1 MATDTLSIALNG
13 KHSLY
18 LDAAGNLALANNLEA
33 CLQDCKTAMLAQRAE
48 MIYAMDEGIPYRQTS
63 WDQYRPAQF
72 EAATRTTILSVPGVV
87 RIDSFTFSFSGNV
100 FSYTATIV
108 TDWGT
113 GDISSE

>member
-1 MATDTLSIALNG
+1 MATETLSIALNG
-13 KHSLY
+13 DHSIH
-18 LDAAGNLALANNLEA
+18 LDAAGNLALARNLDA

-72 EAATRTTILSVPGVV
+72 EAAARATILSVPGVV
-87 RIDSFTFSFSGNV
+87 RINSFTFGFADNEL
-100 FSYTATIV
+100 SYAVTIV